1 MEILETL
8 FVRLTDP
15 PKPIQ
20 LDGLPLNVVPIVKI
34 ASSIKCRLIDD
45 QVRCVDRLQVP
56 ILPNFAMT
64 DYASQGKTRPDNVV
78 DLTNSTSYQSYY
90 PTLSRSATSSGTVIV
105 QSFSPGPITG
115 GASGWLRQEFHELE
129 L

>member
-1 MEILETL
+1 MICEKKNLTL
-8 FVRLTDP
+8 AFFGRGAWCLSKGHSGVS
-15 PKPIQ
+15 
-20 LDGLPLNVVPIVKI
+20 NV
-34 ASSIKCRLIDD
+34 L
-45 QVRCVDRLQVP
+45 VP

-78 DLTNSTSYQSYY
+78 DLTNSTLHQSYY
-90 PTLSRSATSSGTVIV
+90 TALSRSGTSSGTVIV

-129 L
+129 LLCR